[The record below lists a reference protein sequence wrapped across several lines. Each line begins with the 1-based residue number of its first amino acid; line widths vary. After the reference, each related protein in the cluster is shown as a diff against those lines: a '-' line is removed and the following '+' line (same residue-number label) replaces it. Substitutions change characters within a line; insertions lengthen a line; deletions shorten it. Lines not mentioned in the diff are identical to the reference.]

1 MSGKEGGLRAEIRQN
16 KPFRSRQQEALLGL
30 LRTTALIKRRDA
42 RLIEPSGISQE
53 QYNVL
58 RILRGAGSEGL
69 PTLEIVERMIEPSP
83 AITRLLDKLESKS
96 LVRRVRCP
104 KDRRQVLC
112 TITASGLDLLATLD
126 EPVEQAAKDTIK
138 LGRNDLD
145 QLIHLLDRVRAALD

>member
-30 LRTTALIKRRDA
+30 LRTAALIKRRDA

-58 RILRGAGSEGL
+58 RILRGAGPEGL

-112 TITASGLDLLATLD
+112 TITPGGLELLARLD
-126 EPVEQAAKDTIK
+126 EPVDKAAKDTIK
-138 LGRNDLD
+138 LGRDDLD